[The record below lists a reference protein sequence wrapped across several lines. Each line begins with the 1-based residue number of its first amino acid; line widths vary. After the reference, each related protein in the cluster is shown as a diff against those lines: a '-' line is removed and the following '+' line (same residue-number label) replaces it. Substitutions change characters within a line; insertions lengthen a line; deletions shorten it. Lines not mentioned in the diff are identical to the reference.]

1 MPSLP
6 NVVHVLYSGVGG
18 EAGVVF
24 PLAKAGASQANQHA
38 IFYGIEPLAQANIDT
53 CHALGMQHYGVLK
66 QPGLDLA
73 AQAAITNQIVELQ
86 PSMVIVHTLS
96 TLPAVLRA
104 KRRVPGMRV
113 VAVEHHPNVLKC
125 KKRWLLGLLALYRA
139 DHTVYLTETYR
150 REIAQKYGPLYRLRA
165 LRTHVIGNSL
175 DLSAYP
181 LSQPDPTKPFT
192 VGMQGRMVEAKDFPT
207 LLRALQLANQNNA
220 NPMHLALAGDGPL
233 RPQIEALATELNI
246 THQITFHGMLT
257 AAELIQ
263 QMSTWSA
270 YAHSTNGETM
280 SISIMEA
287 KACGL
292 PMVVSDAPGV
302 TNFFHHGENG
312 LVAKKG
318 DAQALA
324 TALVKLQSDP
334 SLRTKLSANARHE
347 AQLRYSSEQ
356 AWAAYASLGQLHASP
371 ELATIATAIPAH

>member
-6 NVVHVLYSGVGG
+6 NVVHILYSGVGG

-53 CHALGMQHYGVLK
+53 CRALGMQHYGVLK
-66 QPGLDLA
+66 QPGLDMA
-73 AQAAITNQIVELQ
+73 AQAAITNRIVELQ

-104 KRRVPGMRV
+104 KCRVPGMQV

-139 DHTVYLTETYR
+139 DHTVYLTETYHQ
-150 REIAQKYGPLYRLRA
+150 EIKRKYRLLYRLRA
-165 LRTHVIGNSL
+165 RRTHVIGNSL

-181 LSQPDPTKPFT
+181 LSQPDPLKPFT

-207 LLRALQLANQNNA
+207 LLRAVQLANQDNA
-220 NPMHLALAGDGPL
+220 KPMHLALAGDGPL
-233 RPQIEALATELNI
+233 RPQIESLATELNI
-246 THQITFHGMLT
+246 AEHITFHGMLT

-263 QMSTWSA
+263 QMGTWSA

-302 TNFFHHGENG
+302 TNFFQHGENG
-312 LVAKKG
+312 LVVKKG

-324 TALVKLQSDP
+324 TALLKLQNDP
-334 SLRTKLSANARHE
+334 TLRAKLSANARRE
-347 AQLRYSSEQ
+347 AHQRYSSDY
-356 AWAAYASLGQLHASP
+356 AWAAYASLGQLHPSRHLESIP
-371 ELATIATAIPAH
+371 NPIQAI